1 MSNRHKYKGEE
12 DLQLRL
18 LEVTEGPTFDDHGLR
33 KKKMSMPLGMK
44 DDNEQSE
51 MEQRENCK
59 LH

>member
-1 MSNRHKYKGEE
+1 MSNRHKYEGEE

-18 LEVTEGPTFDDHGLR
+18 LEVAEGRTFDDHGLR

-51 MEQRENCK
+51 MEQRENSK